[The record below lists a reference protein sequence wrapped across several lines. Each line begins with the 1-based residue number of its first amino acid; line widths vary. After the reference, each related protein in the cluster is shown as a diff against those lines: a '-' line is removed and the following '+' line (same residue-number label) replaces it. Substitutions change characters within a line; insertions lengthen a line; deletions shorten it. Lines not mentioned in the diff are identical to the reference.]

1 MRNAVC
7 IIIIIIIIII
17 IDHLSLAMAR
27 HWSLVVLLSL
37 LQAALMACQ
46 SLKARLDKVKDGL
59 VTDGIPDPTWL
70 QTVQKAFSNGVDL
83 SEKY

>member
-1 MRNAVC
+1 MMQYALLLLLFLL
-7 IIIIIIIIII
+7 ITFPLQWLGT
-17 IDHLSLAMAR
+17 DHFF
-27 HWSLVVLLSL
+27 L

>member
-1 MRNAVC
+1 
-7 IIIIIIIIII
+7 
-17 IDHLSLAMAR
+17 
-27 HWSLVVLLSL
+27 
-37 LQAALMACQ
+37 MACQ

-59 VTDGIPDPTWL
+59 VNDGIPDPTWQ